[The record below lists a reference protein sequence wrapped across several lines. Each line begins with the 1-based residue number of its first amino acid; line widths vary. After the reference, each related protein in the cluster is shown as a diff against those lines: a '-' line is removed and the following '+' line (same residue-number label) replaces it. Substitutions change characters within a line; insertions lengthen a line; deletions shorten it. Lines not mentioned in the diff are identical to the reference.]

1 MLSDRPN
8 LSIERGLKWQGA
20 KFVAGV
26 DEAGRGSL
34 AGPVVAAAVI
44 LPRSD
49 FPEGIDDSKRLSPH
63 RRRQLAIEIKAV
75 SMTSLSV
82 VDVDVIERLNILGAT
97 MQAMRLAVENLP
109 KVPDQILI
117 DGNRL
122 PSKLNAPATA
132 IVKGDTKSV
141 SIAAASIIAKVER
154 DELMAKLAVDYP
166 QYNWAK
172 NAGYGTAEHLQSLQ
186 DYGPTPYHRKS
197 FAPVRRATE
206 RRLGGTE
213 K

>member
-1 MLSDRPN
+1 MPSDRPN
-8 LSIERGLKWQGA
+8 LSLERDLEWQGA

-44 LPRSD
+44 LPCSD
-49 FPEGIDDSKRLSPH
+49 IPEGIDDSKRLSPH

-82 VDVDVIERLNILGAT
+82 VDVDVIERVNILGAT

-122 PSKLNAPATA
+122 PSKLSAPATA

-172 NAGYGTAEHLQSLQ
+172 NAGYGTAEHLQALQ
-186 DYGPTPYHRKS
+186 DYGPTPHHRKS
-197 FAPVRRATE
+197 FAPVHRATE
-206 RRLGGTE
+206 WRLGGTE

>member
-1 MLSDRPN
+1 MPSDRPN
-8 LSIERGLKWQGA
+8 QSLERVLERQGL

-26 DEAGRGSL
+26 DEVGRGSL

-44 LPRSD
+44 LPSSD
-49 FPEGIDDSKRLSPH
+49 FPQGIDDSKRLSPH
-63 RRRQLAIEIKAV
+63 RRRQLAMEIRSV

-109 KVPDQILI
+109 KVPDHILI

-132 IVKGDTKSV
+132 IIRGDRTSV

-154 DELMAKLAVDYP
+154 DELMAKLAVGYS

-172 NAGYGTAEHLQSLQ
+172 NAGYGTAEHLKALQ

-197 FAPVRRATE
+197 FTPVRRATE
-206 RRLGGTE
+206 NRSFIG
-213 K
+213 